1 MSNKK
6 RKHNVSIRM
15 NDDEYNQL
23 NSLLKQSDCT
33 LQSYILNVCFNGKVR
48 TKEEIDALRDYEK
61 AIKDYQK
68 AVYELSNQIRM
79 IGNNINQL
87 ARRVNQGGM
96 VPTLHE
102 LYDLS
107 NKLNEIKR
115 DVNSNISFDIKGE

>member
-1 MSNKK
+1 MSTRKRNKK
-6 RKHNVSIRM
+6 IGLWVS
-15 NDDEYNQL
+15 DEEYEALENL
-23 NSLLKQSDCT
+23 ILTSGLSKQSF
-33 LQSYILNVCFNGKVR
+33 ILNACFNGKVS
-48 TKEEIDALRDYEK
+48 TKEEID

-68 AVYELSNQIRM
+68 AVDELTNQIRM
-79 IGNNINQL
+79 IGTNINQL

-115 DVNSNISFDIKGE
+115 DVNSNISFDIKGEQNNGNN

>member
-1 MSNKK
+1 MSTRKRNKK
-6 RKHNVSIRM
+6 IGFWVS
-15 NDDEYNQL
+15 DEEYEALENL
-23 NSLLKQSDCT
+23 ILTSGLSKQSF
-33 LQSYILNVCFNGKVR
+33 ILNACFNGKVS
-48 TKEEIDALRDYEK
+48 TKEEID

-68 AVYELSNQIRM
+68 AVDELTNQIRM
-79 IGNNINQL
+79 IGTNINQL

-115 DVNSNISFDIKGE
+115 DVNSNIIFDIKGEQNNGNN

>member
-1 MSNKK
+1 MSTRKRNKK
-6 RKHNVSIRM
+6 IGFWVS
-15 NDDEYNQL
+15 DEEYEALENL
-23 NSLLKQSDCT
+23 ILTSGLSKQSF
-33 LQSYILNVCFNGKVR
+33 ILNACFNGKVS
-48 TKEEIDALRDYEK
+48 TKEEID

-68 AVYELSNQIRM
+68 AVDELTNQIRM
-79 IGNNINQL
+79 IGTNINQL

-115 DVNSNISFDIKGE
+115 DVNSNISFDIKGEQNNGNN

>member
-1 MSNKK
+1 MSTRKRNKK
-6 RKHNVSIRM
+6 IGLWVS
-15 NDDEYNQL
+15 DEEYEALENL
-23 NSLLKQSDCT
+23 ILTSGLSKQSF
-33 LQSYILNVCFNGKVR
+33 ILNACFNGKVS
-48 TKEEIDALRDYEK
+48 TKEEID

-68 AVYELSNQIRM
+68 AVDELTNQIRM
-79 IGNNINQL
+79 IGTNINQL

-115 DVNSNISFDIKGE
+115 DVNSKDRKSVV